1 MRLDDYIREA
11 ISSGRG
17 SSKEMELSGYSM
29 KELLNELNGLGA
41 QRARDFS
48 FNPSKYYTVYA
59 AGLLGDSEDDGHGVI
74 VKWFLNNTE
83 MVCRITYDSN
93 GRLEDAW
100 IHRDGKRVKELN
112 GKDSKDVID
121 YMLKCIA

>member
-29 KELLNELNGLGA
+29 KELLNELNSLGA
-41 QRARDFS
+41 QRVRDFS
-48 FNPSKYYTVYA
+48 FKPSKYYTVYA
-59 AGLLGDSEDDGHGVI
+59 VGPLGDSEEDGNGVI
-74 VKWFLNNTE
+74 IKWLFNNAE
-83 MVCRITYDSN
+83 MECRITYDSK
-93 GRLEDAW
+93 GRIEDAW
-100 IHRDGKRVKELN
+100 IHRDGKIVKQLN
-112 GKDSKDVID
+112 GKDSKEVID